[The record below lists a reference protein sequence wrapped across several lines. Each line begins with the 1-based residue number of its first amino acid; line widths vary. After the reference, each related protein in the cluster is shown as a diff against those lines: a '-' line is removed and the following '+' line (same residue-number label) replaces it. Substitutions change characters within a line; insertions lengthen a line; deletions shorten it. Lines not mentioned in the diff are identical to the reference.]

1 MSGPRLPDGFELVE
15 KPPSV
20 RLPSGFELVITPPAN
35 ANGEEFLSVG
45 DVPRSFAAG
54 LGEAVVGLPGL
65 IADIP
70 AYAQKGVDYVQKN
83 WGSGKVQEPV
93 IGTRE
98 GLAEFQKKHG
108 GQAYIDSAKPYL
120 PGLDYKTQTG
130 AGEIARTA
138 GHMAPNALVPG
149 SAMARLAQVAV
160 PTLTSEGGGKVGE
173 AVGGQTGKAVGK
185 GVGALLGA
193 GGTAVAFRAPYMER
207 QVGNAAG
214 AVTRAQYDDAVRLV
228 EDARNRGVELTVA
241 EAIQAVAPQAK
252 GLGTMQRIAES
263 AARPDNALAR
273 LYADRPQAMTRATDT
288 ALDRVAPRPVDP
300 SVQGVRAKKAA
311 EEAIKGAQAG
321 VNATTAYPYWM
332 MQGDR
337 VPAAQMRLLSTDPL
351 FQKVLRDTR
360 ADDSLNYS
368 IRHLPDDSVGVVDL
382 VRQRMREL
390 GEGAQSIGQ
399 ATPSNLIAKNYGT
412 AQGVTEPAL
421 DAATAGG
428 NQLVRNIQSDL
439 RRTQVEPLTA
449 GPAGAISRTDDIGE
463 QGRALMGPGASPVE
477 VQRAASV
484 IMAQDTNAGRAVVRE
499 NLGRAAD
506 KTVAGLDSAGQAD
519 QYGGAKFARYMRG
532 DRGARDNISAAIET
546 TGGGAARADI
556 NRLVDALQATGN
568 RQRPGSM
575 TTFNNE
581 VVGDAKRSA
590 LVDILTKPLNPL
602 ATFQE
607 KYGRFRLGNR
617 MDDLADLLA
626 SGPEGVRE
634 VQSLAIRGTDRQRM
648 MAQMLLSEK
657 AALEARE

>member
-228 EDARNRGVELTVA
+228 DDARNRGVELTVA

-273 LYADRPQAMTRATDT
+273 LYAERPQAMTLATDT
-288 ALDRVAPRPVDP
+288 ALDRIGPRPVDP
-300 SVQGVRAKKAA
+300 SVQGVRAKEAA

-337 VPAAQMRLLSTDPL
+337 VPAAQMRLLSADPL

-368 IRHLPDDSVGVVDL
+368 IRHLPDDSAGVVDL

-399 ATPSNLIAKNYGT
+399 ATPSNLIAKNYGA

-428 NQLVRNIQSDL
+428 NQLVRNIQADL

-449 GPAGAISRTDDIGE
+449 GPAGAIRRTDDIGE

-506 KTVAGLDSAGQAD
+506 KTVAGLDNAGQAD

-532 DRGARDNISAAIET
+532 DRGARDNIGAAIET

>member
-1 MSGPRLPDGFELVE
+1 MTGPRLPEGFELVE

-20 RLPSGFELVITPPAN
+20 RLPSGFELVIEPQTDKPSGAG
-35 ANGEEFLSVG
+35 AIGEDVG
-45 DVPRSFAAG
+45 RSFAAG
-54 LGEAVVGLPGL
+54 VGEGVVGLPGL

-83 WGSGKVQEPV
+83 WGSGKLQEPV

-138 GHMAPNALVPG
+138 GHMAPNAIAPG
-149 SAMARLAQVAV
+149 SGMARLMQVAV
-160 PTLTSEGGGKVGE
+160 PTLTSEGGGKIGE
-173 AVGGQTGKAVGK
+173 AVGGQPGKAVGR
-185 GVGALLGA
+185 GVGALVGA

-214 AVTRAQYDDAVRLV
+214 SVTRAQYDDAVRLV
-228 EDARNRGVELTVA
+228 EDARSRGVELTVA

-288 ALDRVAPRPVDP
+288 ALDRIGPRPIDP
-300 SVQGVRAKKAA
+300 SVQGARAQEAA
-311 EEAIKGAQAG
+311 EGAITQAQAG
-321 VNATTAYPYWM
+321 VNATTDYPYRM
-332 MQGDR
+332 MQSER
-337 VPAAQMRLLSTDPL
+337 VPVAQMRMLNADPL
-351 FQKVLRDTR
+351 FQQVLAEVRGNP
-360 ADDSLNYS
+360 ALNRP
-368 IRHLPDDSVGVVDL
+368 IAHLPDDTAGVVDL
-382 VRQRMREL
+382 VRQRQREL
-390 GEGAQSIGQ
+390 AEGAQSIGQ
-399 ATPSNLIAKNYGT
+399 ATPSNLIASSYGN
-412 AQGVTEPAL
+412 AQGGANAAL

-439 RRTQVEPLTA
+439 RRTHVEPLTA
-449 GPAGAISRTDDIGE
+449 GPTGAISKTQDIGE

-484 IMAQDTNAGRAVVRE
+484 IMAQDANAGRAVVRE

-506 KTVAGLDSAGQAD
+506 KTVAGLDNAGQAD

-532 DRGARDNISAAIET
+532 DRGARDNIGAAIET
-546 TGGGAARADI
+546 TGGSAARTDI
-556 NRLVDALQATGN
+556 DRLVDALQATGN
-568 RQRPGSM
+568 RQRPGSQ
-575 TTFNNE
+575 TSFNTE
-581 VVGDAKRSA
+581 VLDDAKRSVLA
-590 LVDILTKPLNPL
+590 NLLMKPLNPL
-602 ATFQE
+602 ATVQE
-607 KYGRFRLGNR
+607 KYGRWRMSNR
-617 MDDLADLLA
+617 MDDLGDLMA
-626 SGPEGVRE
+626 AGPDGVRR
-634 VQSLAIRGTDRQRM
+634 VQELAARGTDRQRM